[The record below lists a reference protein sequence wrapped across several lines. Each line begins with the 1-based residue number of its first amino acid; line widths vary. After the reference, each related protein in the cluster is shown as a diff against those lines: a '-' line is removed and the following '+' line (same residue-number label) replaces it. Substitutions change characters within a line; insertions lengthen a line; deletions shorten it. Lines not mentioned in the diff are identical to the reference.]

1 MANFTKALDTSPLPP
16 YDLKPVPALI
26 PGLPDGYLLIALPII
41 TYWAWGGL
49 WYWIERKNY
58 FPQYRIHTSAEVQKR
73 NRIPLKTILQNVA
86 TQQAITTVLGI
97 YLTGEP
103 DQYGSEE
110 HDQARWALRIRA
122 FQSAIPKALALVG
135 IDALTL
141 ADKLRKSLPGAAT
154 LLSGGDALPGAVW
167 NVKAGWEQVPRAGF
181 TPWEVW
187 AAWTIYW
194 YLVPIFQFAVAIFL
208 GDSWQYFVHRTMH
221 LNHWL
226 YTNFHS
232 IHHRVYVPHAF
243 GAFYASIL
251 EAFVFDTIGTIGSLA
266 IAQLTTRQAMWFVTL
281 STMKSLDDHCG
292 YQLPWD
298 PFQWLG
304 EQDTEF
310 HDIHHQSWGIKVY
323 TTFWDHALGSIYKAD
338 DVEIRYQQGREAAER
353 WVQRKSDE
361 ATSAE

>member
-1 MANFTKALDTSPLPP
+1 MANFTNALDTASLPP

-110 HDQARWALRIRA
+110 YDQARWALRIRA
-122 FQSAIPKALALVG
+122 FQTAIPKALALVG

-141 ADKLRKSLPGAAT
+141 ADNLRKSLPGTAT
-154 LLSGGDALPGAVW
+154 LLSGGDALTGAAW
-167 NVKAGWEQVPRAGF
+167 NIKAGWEQVPRAGF
-181 TPWEVW
+181 TAWEVW
-187 AAWTIYW
+187 IAWAIYW
-194 YLVPIFQFAVAIFL
+194 YLVPISQFAVAIFL

-221 LNHWL
+221 LNNWL
-226 YTNFHS
+226 YS
-232 IHHRVYVPHAF
+232 PSLP
-243 GAFYASIL
+243 ASCVIL
-251 EAFVFDTIGTIGSLA
+251 MS
-266 IAQLTTRQAMWFVTL
+266 
-281 STMKSLDDHCG
+281 SN
-292 YQLPWD
+292 
-298 PFQWLG
+298 
-304 EQDTEF
+304 
-310 HDIHHQSWGIKVY
+310 
-323 TTFWDHALGSIYKAD
+323 
-338 DVEIRYQQGREAAER
+338 
-353 WVQRKSDE
+353 
-361 ATSAE
+361 